1 MDLNLLFETIIN
13 EPIYLSI
20 VILLSLVIVYSV
32 LKKFFKLLL
41 IILTVLILYITY
53 LVVTDSELPG
63 ESEKIINPIIDNAG
77 EVFEYIGDEFKKIK
91 ENLARI
97 PFLRDAVAL
106 YFCAVDPE
114 TPMSKKTI
122 AFAALAYF
130 IMPID
135 AIPDA
140 IPIAGFTDD
149 AAMIVGVVAAL
160 ESVIT
165 NEHRDKA
172 EEWLNKLY

>member
-1 MDLNLLFETIIN
+1 MFTGKNIKELRARLGLQQTELAEKLNTTVHTVRYWEQNPNVSIKAKY
-13 EPIYLSI
+13 EP
-20 VILLSLVIVYSV
+20 V
-32 LKKFFKLLL
+32 LKELLEEN
-41 IILTVLILYITY
+41 TY
-53 LVVTDSELPG
+53 DENAEMV
-63 ESEKIINPIIDNAG
+63 DNG
-77 EVFEYIGDEFKKIK
+77 FFKKIK

-149 AAMIVGVVAAL
+149 AAMIVGIVAAL

-165 NEHRDKA
+165 HGHRDKA

>member
-1 MDLNLLFETIIN
+1 MFAGKNIKELRAKLGLQQTELAEKLNTTVYTVRYWEQNPNVSIKAKY
-13 EPIYLSI
+13 EP
-20 VILLSLVIVYSV
+20 V
-32 LKKFFKLLL
+32 LKELLEEN
-41 IILTVLILYITY
+41 TY
-53 LVVTDSELPG
+53 DE
-63 ESEKIINPIIDNAG
+63 NAEMVDDG
-77 EVFEYIGDEFKKIK
+77 FFKKIK

-135 AIPDA
+135 AIP
-140 IPIAGFTDD
+140 IAGFTDD
-149 AAMIVGVVAAL
+149 AAMIVGAVATL

-165 NEHRDKA
+165 HEHRDKA